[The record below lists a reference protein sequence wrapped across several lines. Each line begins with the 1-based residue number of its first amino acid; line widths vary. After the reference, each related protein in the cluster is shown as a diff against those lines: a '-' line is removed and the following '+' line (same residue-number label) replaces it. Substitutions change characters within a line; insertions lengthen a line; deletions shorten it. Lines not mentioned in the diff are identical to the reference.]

1 MKGPNP
7 PEKRLRKTGEL
18 AKVATEYDSTNHNID
33 DLYPENWGW
42 KFFNQAAN
50 RGEEDTERTSRPR
63 PIARHATGSRLL
75 QGLRGLR
82 SPG

>member
-33 DLYPENWGW
+33 DLYPQNWGW

-50 RGEEDTERTSRPR
+50 RVEENTEKKGRPR
-63 PIARHATGSRLL
+63 PIAMHATGSRLL
-75 QGLRGLR
+75 QGLR
-82 SPG
+82 